1 MQDDNK
7 IVFTY
12 EMTRELNTVHENIQY
27 QKALQNVEKELSSLN
42 LSRGGKNADGFVF
55 ECLHVAE
62 KNKRNM
68 QKGNGYV
75 LDVIDNNGIA
85 DFRMV
90 DRAGHVSYQQAKT
103 GYHGPNK
110 YKIAKESYNGQTLV
124 VDKGNQEL
132 VEYAQSISL
141 PVEESPVSKD
151 MAHSLTEVM
160 KQEGKIRQKIGL
172 SNTGP
177 ITSNLYI
184 AAEQLSYAHTAGLNA
199 AKGSAAFAAGVSMG
213 KNMYGLIEG
222 DKDLREFFLETSAET
237 ATAVGGA
244 YVMGATGYLAS
255 GVATNVAEVLITTGG
270 GQTIVSLGSV
280 FATMSVAAGPVFLF
294 GMAVGTGY
302 SVIKSVK
309 ERSNQYSRKMSQL
322 NRIMGQALAS
332 MEAAY
337 QSLDQT
343 IRDTYAF
350 WNRSFD
356 EGFHLME
363 NGVIENDFENF
374 SMGLDIVTRIFDSH
388 VLFENMDDFD
398 DFFFD
403 ENAVLNL

>member
-1 MQDDNK
+1 M
-7 IVFTY
+7 
-12 EMTRELNTVHENIQY
+12 NTVHENIQY